1 MSTFYIYFFL
11 YKLPKIKYHPAI
23 RQVDILMLK
32 VMLPFF
38 NPTNPTHSNFQSKY
52 KTSQRRVNHIS
63 QQHLSR
69 HSLRLSSAN
78 KRIKMLII
86 SK

>member
-32 VMLPFF
+32 VMLL
-38 NPTNPTHSNFQSKY
+38 SFQSNQPNSLKLSVQ
-52 KTSQRRVNHIS
+52 KTRL
-63 QQHLSR
+63 LS
-69 HSLRLSSAN
+69 
-78 KRIKMLII
+78 IE
-86 SK
+86 